1 MRALAGLDRGVGFV
15 LRAIPVACLVALF
28 VILLG
33 NVVSRTF
40 QIWTTAWFDEIVEA
54 LFAIMVFV
62 GAAALWRENE
72 HFRVDWLEGILG
84 PRSGSWLRIVTVLL
98 SMVFLA
104 VMAWKGYDLA
114 SRSRA
119 VTPILGVPTGYI
131 YAVIPISAALMLVY
145 SVRDLIVAVRVAI
158 HSSPNRNE
166 TVHAD

>member
-1 MRALAGLDRGVGFV
+1 MSALVRIDRVVGVV

-28 VILLG
+28 FILFG

-40 QIWTTAWFDEIVEA
+40 QIWTTAWFDEIVES
-54 LFAIMVFV
+54 LFAVMVFV

-84 PRSGSWLRIVTVLL
+84 PRSGSLLRLVSIGL
-98 SMVFLA
+98 SMVFLF

-119 VTPILGVPTGYI
+119 VTPILGVPTAYI

-145 SVRDLIVAVRVAI
+145 SVRDLIVAVRAI
-158 HSSPNRNE
+158 VLSPTN
-166 TVHAD
+166 T